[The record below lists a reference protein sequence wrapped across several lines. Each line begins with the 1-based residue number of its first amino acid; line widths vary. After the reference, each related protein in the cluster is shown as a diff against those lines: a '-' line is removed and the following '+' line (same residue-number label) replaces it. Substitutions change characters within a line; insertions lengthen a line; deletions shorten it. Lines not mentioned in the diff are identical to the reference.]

1 MKVVINDEYGGYHL
15 STEILKMYLERTNTP
30 YTTSYQSG
38 AYYSYDC
45 IVVDDNPFTED
56 CISRR
61 DPILIEIL
69 EEIGYVNKGLKI
81 VTIPDF
87 AKYSIG
93 EYDGKEWIENTWIN
107 VTVDEL
113 AFGLSQERLE
123 QASQVDFI
131 KVGVFSAEELE
142 LYFK

>member
-38 AYYSYDC
+38 DYYDHDC
-45 IVVDDNPFTED
+45 IVVDDHPFHQD
-56 CISRR
+56 YIRR
-61 DPILIEIL
+61 DDPILIQIL
-69 EEIGYVNKGLKI
+69 EEVGYIKKGLQI
-81 VTIPDF
+81 VVLPDF

-107 VTVDEL
+107 ITVDEL
-113 AFGLSQERLE
+113 RAGLSQERLE
-123 QASQVDFI
+123 QVSQVDFI
-131 KVGVFSAEELE
+131 KVNVFTAEELT